1 MKKHYLNPQALFH
14 SPYFTHTVAVSGAKR
29 LVYVAGQV
37 SYDRSGQVV
46 GRGDMRAQTEQVFES
61 LSHNLKAAGAGWGD
75 VVKING
81 YMVGINP
88 QRLTEYRETRTRYL
102 VPGKL
107 PASTLVGVASLVHP
121 DLLLEVEV
129 IAALAEAG
137 KKAKPK
143 KKKKR

>member
-1 MKKHYLNPQALFH
+1 MKKDYLNPKALFA
-14 SPYFTHTVAVSGAKR
+14 SPYFTHTVAVSGARK

-37 SYDRSGQVV
+37 SYDKNGQVV
-46 GRGDMRAQTEQVFES
+46 APGDMRAQTEQIFES
-61 LSHNLKAAGAGWGD
+61 LTHNLKAAGAGWGD

-88 QRLTEYRETRTRYL
+88 QRLAEYRETRTRYL
-102 VPGKL
+102 IARKL

-129 IAALAEAG
+129 VAAVGNPG
-137 KKAKPK
+137 KKTKQ
-143 KKKKR
+143 KKKR